1 MRSADLRRSALR
13 VRVVQVGIVVAFL
26 GLAVRAGHLTVV
38 DPRGAAR
45 APRQTDRDFDLA
57 PHRGLVTD
65 RTGAELALTLDAPS
79 VYAIPGALADPDA
92 SVRALAGALEMPP
105 ALVRDRLGRS
115 KRFSYV
121 ARWVAPERAERV
133 RALELPGVGVL
144 DEPRRVYPHRRLA
157 AQVLGFANID
167 GEGVRGIEQQE
178 DAWLR
183 GRAQSIPVERDN
195 HGRLL
200 FPAGVDPRSASGGDV
215 ALTLHAVLQAEAEQ
229 ALDEAIRAT
238 RSRAGTV
245 LSLDPRTGDVLA
257 LAEHP
262 TFDPNHFR
270 EATFSETRSRAF
282 LDVAE
287 PGSTLKLFAVA
298 GAIETGAIG
307 ASQLFDCESG
317 SFRVPGRTIRD
328 RHPFGWLDAAGV
340 LRVSSNIGATKIAYA
355 LGAES
360 HARTLRRF
368 GFGASTGSGFPD
380 EAAGLLRDWREWR
393 PVDHANVAFGQG
405 VSVTAVQLAAAT
417 AALADGG
424 LWRRPRLVLARRSR
438 SGDWEPAPP
447 SPPRR
452 AVAASTAAAVLEM
465 MRGVVGPEGTGR
477 LAALRDLSVAG
488 KTGTAQKID
497 RATGTYADD
506 RYIAWFVGV
515 VPANDP
521 RLVIVTMLDEPVGLA
536 HTGGMLAAPLF
547 AKVAAAQLR
556 TLGIVTR
563 PDLPELRVAQAA
575 QADPAPDPS
584 PADRAPAPRPDARAP
599 LRAVPPSGPPP
610 SVARVASRE
619 SARLAALEDRVLL
632 PDFRG
637 LSPEQVK
644 RLTAGSRLSVEIHGR
659 GLAVAQEPEPGTIL
673 AGASRRVRVR
683 FASGGGT

>member
-26 GLAVRAGHLTVV
+26 GLALRAGHLAVV

-45 APRQTDRDFDLA
+45 GPRQTDRELDLA

-79 VYAIPGALADPDA
+79 IYAIPGALGDPDA
-92 SVRALAGALEMPP
+92 SVRALANALELPP
-105 ALVRDRLGRS
+105 ALVRERLGRS

-133 RALELPGVGVL
+133 RALELPGVGIL
-144 DEPRRVYPHRRLA
+144 DEPRRVYPHRKLA

-195 HGRLL
+195 RGRLL
-200 FPAGVDPRSASGGDV
+200 FPSGVDPRSAAGGDV

-238 RSRAGTV
+238 RARGGSV

-257 LAEHP
+257 LAERP

-282 LDVAE
+282 LDVVE
-287 PGSTLKLFAVA
+287 PGSTLKLFVVA
-298 GAIETGAIG
+298 GALDAGAIG
-307 ASQLFDCESG
+307 PRQIFDCEAG
-317 SFRVPGRTIRD
+317 AFRVPGKTIRD

-340 LRVSSNIGATKIAYA
+340 LRVSSNVGATKIAYA

-360 HARTLRRF
+360 HARALRRF
-368 GFGASTGSGFPD
+368 GFGAATGSGFPD
-380 EAAGLLRDWREWR
+380 EAAGLLRDWRQWR

-438 SGDWEPAPP
+438 GGDWEPAPP

-452 AVAASTAAAVLEM
+452 AVAASTAAALLEM
-465 MRGVVGPEGTGR
+465 MTGVVGPEGTGR
-477 LAALRDLSVAG
+477 LAALRDLAVAG

-521 RLVIVTMLDEPVGLA
+521 RLVIVTMLDEPVGVA
-536 HTGGMLAAPLF
+536 HTGGMVAAPLF
-547 AKVAAAQLR
+547 ARVAVAQLR

-563 PDLPELRVAQAA
+563 PDLPELRVAQAQPDSEPAPSDRTPAPPPPARAARPA
-575 QADPAPDPS
+575 QAPPAPS
-584 PADRAPAPRPDARAP
+584 AQ
-599 LRAVPPSGPPP
+599 V
-610 SVARVASRE
+610 VRVAAPGRPQ
-619 SARLAALEDRVLL
+619 RVAAVDDRVLL

-637 LSPEQVK
+637 LSPEEVK
-644 RLTAGSRLSVEIHGR
+644 RLTAGSRLNVEIHGR

-683 FASGGGT
+683 FAGGGGT